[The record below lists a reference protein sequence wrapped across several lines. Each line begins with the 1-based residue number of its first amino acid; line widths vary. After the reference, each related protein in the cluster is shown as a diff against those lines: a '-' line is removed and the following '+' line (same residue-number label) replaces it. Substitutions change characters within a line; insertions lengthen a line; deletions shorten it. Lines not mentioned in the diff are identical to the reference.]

1 MSEAENT
8 AKLLQSLGLCMK
20 AGVVICGVPMVCEAM
35 RKGGASTPLV
45 VLEGADT
52 SDNTHKKIVDKCS
65 FYGVRHV
72 RLSCD
77 TQTLA
82 VALGKS
88 AAIGAVAVTDA
99 GLCRLVEKYI

>member
-1 MSEAENT
+1 MNKAENT

-20 AGVVICGVPMVCEAM
+20 AGAVICGVPAVCEAM
-35 RKGGASTPLV
+35 RKSGAGKPLL

-77 TQTLA
+77 TQMLA
-82 VALGKS
+82 EALGRS
-88 AAIGAVAVTDA
+88 AALGAAAVTDA